1 MGLDLTLQKKIIS
14 AAVFKGMGDRRFPMF
29 PLLNA
34 ANQVMHMEA
43 TGQLLQVDEAGVALP
58 MNAPQQMLQTQAA
71 VAQGTVQPAAP
82 TVELTTLTSEVKALK
97 DEIATLVSHSKRQH
111 ARISEV
117 AKAVIAGQSPPDN
130 PTP

>member
-58 MNAPQQMLQTQAA
+58 MNAPQQILQTQAA

-82 TVELTTLTSEVKALK
+82 IELTTLTSEVKALK

-117 AKAVIAGQSPPDN
+117 EKAVIAGQSPPDN

>member
-1 MGLDLTLQKKIIS
+1 MGLDLSLQKKIIS

-58 MNAPQQMLQTQAA
+58 MNAPQQILQTQAA

-82 TVELTTLTSEVKALK
+82 IELTTLTSEVKALK

-117 AKAVIAGQSPPDN
+117 EKAVIAGQSPPDN